1 MRIASSLHFV
11 DVISGYV
18 FRRIGSVVNFDDWLF
33 EMPQV
38 IVNRL
43 GKDCTNC
50 PNSPG
55 YQGFFSMM

>member
-43 GKDCTNC
+43 GKDCTTYVIVQT
-50 PNSPG
+50 P
-55 YQGFFSMM
+55 QDIRDF